1 MHCMKR
7 RISWASAV
15 QVYEALQRGSV
26 HEALICT
33 AGYVLGDYGNTMKGV
48 PPGELFALLQERFPS
63 MPPHAKGILLSAYLK
78 LCLMAPQDIQLKEL
92 VRFVLMS
99 MASPIPGASQ
109 AWGLGLSTAA
119 LHVEYPIAFGN
130 RPLGCQQLALQ
141 CCHHKFWMGEGDT
154 TQEQS

>member
-1 MHCMKR
+1 MN
-7 RISWASAV
+7 V

-92 VRFVLMS
+92 VRHILRAIS
-99 MASPIPGASQ
+99 HSPCCSI
-109 AWGLGLSTAA
+109 STSVMMVHPA
-119 LHVEYPIAFGN
+119 
-130 RPLGCQQLALQ
+130 
-141 CCHHKFWMGEGDT
+141 
-154 TQEQS
+154 